1 MGNDRLVGKHVVVIG
16 GSSGMGLAIARA
28 AAPAGARITVA
39 GRDEARLARATTSIG
54 PQATAR
60 RLDISDETAVQAFFE
75 GMDRIDH
82 LVITAH
88 ASSVVTGAIESLAK
102 MNVAAARAFMETKFW
117 GPFMAA
123 KYGHPKLAADGSII
137 FFSGAAGARKLLPNH
152 TAIGATNGAVE
163 AFARQL
169 AKEIAPQR
177 VNVIAAG
184 LVRTPTY
191 DGMPEAAREAMY
203 AGYAKNALVGRVGE
217 PEDIAQAAIYL
228 MGNGYVTGQ
237 IHEIDGGRP

>member
-1 MGNDRLVGKHVVVIG
+1 MKPLLQDQHVVVVG
-16 GSSGMGLAIARA
+16 GTSGMGLATARA
-28 AAPAGARITVA
+28 AAANGARVTIA
-39 GRDEARLARATTSIG
+39 GRDPVRLERACALAG
-54 PQATAR
+54 ATAR
-60 RLDISDETAVQAFFE
+60 AQSLDIVDEARVAAFFAAI
-75 GMDRIDH
+75 DPFDH

-88 ASSVVTGAIESLAK
+88 ASSVVTGAIAPLSQ
-102 MNVAAARAFMETKFW
+102 MSVASAREFMETKFW

-123 KYGHPKLAADGSII
+123 KYGRTKLAARGSMV

-169 AKEIAPQR
+169 AREVAPQR

-191 DGMPEAAREAMY
+191 DGMPQTAREGMY
-203 AGYAKNALVGRVGE
+203 AHYAAQAMVGRVGE
-217 PEDIAQAAIYL
+217 PEDIARAAIYL
-228 MGNGYVTGQ
+228 MTNDYVTGQ

>member
-1 MGNDRLVGKHVVVIG
+1 MSNLSGQHVVIIG
-16 GSSGMGLAIARA
+16 ASSGMGLATAKAAAATQAAVTLVGRDEAKLARA
-28 AAPAGARITVA
+28 AAEVGGGANT
-39 GRDEARLARATTSIG
+39 
-54 PQATAR
+54 R
-60 RLDISDETAVQAFFE
+60 RLDITDEAAVIAFFE
-75 GMDRIDH
+75 AIEPMDH
-82 LVITAH
+82 LMITAH
-88 ASSVVTGAIESLAK
+88 ASSVVTGAITSLTQ
-102 MNVAAARAFMETKFW
+102 MDVSAARAFMETKFW

-123 KYGHPKLAADGSII
+123 KYGQHKLRPSGSIV
-137 FFSGAAGARKLLPNH
+137 FLSGSAGVRKLLPDH

-169 AKEIAPQR
+169 AKEIAPKR

-191 DGMPEAAREAMY
+191 DGLSAEARDGMY
-203 AGYAKNALVGRVGE
+203 AGYAKNALVGRVGL

-228 MGNGYVTGQ
+228 MCSPYVTGQ

>member
-1 MGNDRLVGKHVVVIG
+1 MNPLDNRHVVVIG

-28 AAPAGARITVA
+28 SAQAGANVTIA
-39 GRDEARLARATTSIG
+39 GRDEARLARGTASIG
-54 PQATAR
+54 ARAAAR
-60 RLDISDETAVQAFFE
+60 RLDIGDEAAVRAFFDDI
-75 GMDRIDH
+75 DRVDH
-82 LVITAH
+82 LVVTAH
-88 ASSVVTGAIESLAK
+88 ASSVVTGAIAPLAE
-102 MNVAAARAFMETKFW
+102 MTVAAARAFMETKFW

-123 KYGHPKLAADGSII
+123 KYGRPKLVADGSMIL
-137 FFSGAAGARKLLPNH
+137 FSGAAGARKLLPNH

-217 PEDIAQAAIYL
+217 PEDVAQAAIYL
-228 MGNGYVTGQ
+228 MTATYVTGQ

>member
-1 MGNDRLVGKHVVVIG
+1 
-16 GSSGMGLAIARA
+16 
-28 AAPAGARITVA
+28 
-39 GRDEARLARATTSIG
+39 
-54 PQATAR
+54 
-60 RLDISDETAVQAFFE
+60 
-75 GMDRIDH
+75 
-82 LVITAH
+82 
-88 ASSVVTGAIESLAK
+88 
-102 MNVAAARAFMETKFW
+102 METKFW

-123 KYGHPKLAADGSII
+123 KYGRPKLSPDGSMI
-137 FFSGAAGARKLLPNH
+137 FFSGAAGTRKLLPHH

-169 AKEIAPQR
+169 SKEIAPQR

-203 AGYAKNALVGRVGE
+203 AGYAGNALVGRVGE
-217 PEDIAQAAIYL
+217 PADIAQAAIYL
-228 MGNGYVTGQ
+228 MTNTYVTGQ

>member
-1 MGNDRLVGKHVVVIG
+1 MSEALTHQHVVVIG
-16 GSSGMGLAIARA
+16 GSSGMGLATARA
-28 AAPAGARITVA
+28 AACEGARVTIA
-39 GRDEARLARATTSIG
+39 GRDPVRLERATQLAGPGVAARA
-54 PQATAR
+54 
-60 RLDISDETAVQAFFE
+60 LDIVDEAAVAEFF
-75 GMDRIDH
+75 GSIDPFDH

-88 ASSVVTGAIESLAK
+88 ASSVVTGAIAPLAD
-102 MNVAAARAFMETKFW
+102 MTLAAARAFMETKFW

-123 KYGHPKLAADGSII
+123 KHGWPRLAPRGSIV
-137 FFSGAAGARKLLPNH
+137 FFSGAAGTRKLLPHH

-191 DGMPEAAREAMY
+191 DGLPEAAREGMY
-203 AGYAKNALVGRVGE
+203 AHYAQQALVGRVGE
-217 PEDIAQAAIYL
+217 PEDIARAAIYL
-228 MGNGYVTGQ
+228 MSNDYVTGQ